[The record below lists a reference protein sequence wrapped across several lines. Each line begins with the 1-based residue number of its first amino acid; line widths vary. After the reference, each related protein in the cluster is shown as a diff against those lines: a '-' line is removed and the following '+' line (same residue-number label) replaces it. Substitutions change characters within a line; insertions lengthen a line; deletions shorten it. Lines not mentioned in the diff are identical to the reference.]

1 MSVQDSRVETAICQP
16 VEYFHCPVS
25 RGKTGELGSLSI
37 PADGMLG
44 VGSRETSL
52 IVIFYGEPIQKSTV

>member
-1 MSVQDSRVETAICQP
+1 MSCL
-16 VEYFHCPVS
+16 

-44 VGSRETSL
+44 VGSLATSL
-52 IVIFYGEPIQKSTV
+52 FVIFYGEPIQ